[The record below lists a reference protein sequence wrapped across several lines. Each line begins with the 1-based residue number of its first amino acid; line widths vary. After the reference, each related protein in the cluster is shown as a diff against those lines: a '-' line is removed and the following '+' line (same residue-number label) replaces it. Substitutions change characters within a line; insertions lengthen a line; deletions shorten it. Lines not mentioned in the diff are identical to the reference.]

1 MATSAIETAKQ
12 ENGSRVFF
20 ESVIE
25 KNKMPSEK
33 DMLKVYPGYDQSWAA
48 TYQKQTAALKGF
60 LGSKKGYVYSRDKG
74 IMPYIEKIAKSQ
86 CGVSVK
92 DRWNPMD
99 IVLVKKNMERVVEG
113 TIKELTN
120 IKGMTKDSKLEILN
134 AYMRE
139 ALQQRVLVGVSLKA
153 IAEKKKSANAELA
166 NMAGKGSARTTINYA
181 PGSLKCDLTLGK
193 KKNYLF
199 DTGELGF
206 DLVTETGGSIHGQS
220 RNFQY
225 SKARNVIQ
233 TDLTPKGKDAGAKL
247 GKVSSVALDGFLR
260 SVGLQRPPSASSHN
274 NIPGLST
281 DYDGTR
287 GMGNWTQV
295 DIDYWVDL
303 FNSLRNSPINFG
315 QVAVYQD
322 GRMVAQGFDKV
333 MEYSIKYETGQAD
346 RSSAGRFS
354 SKLIALE
361 WAKIW
366 MEIEKKGKM
375 REWATAL
382 YYGAKKEFSS
392 KNGPFL
398 KIY

>member
-12 ENGSRVFF
+12 ENGSRVYL
-20 ESVIE
+20 ESMIE
-25 KNKMPSEK
+25 KNVKPLASE
-33 DMLKVYPGYDQSWAA
+33 MFKVYDGYNMEWRD
-48 TYQKQTAALKGF
+48 TYEKQTVALKGF
-60 LGSKKGYVYSRDKG
+60 LKNQKGYIYSRDHG
-74 IMPYIEKIAKSQ
+74 IMPFIENIAKKE

-99 IVLVKKNMERVVEG
+99 IILVKKNMEKVVEG

-120 IKGMTKDSKLEILN
+120 IPGMSSDQKLEILN

-139 ALQQRVLVGVSLKA
+139 ALHDRVLVGVSLKA
-153 IAEKKKSANAELA
+153 IKAQKKKANAELA
-166 NMAGKGSARTTINYA
+166 NMIGKGNARTNVDYV

-193 KKNYLF
+193 KANFLF

-206 DLVTETGGSIHGQS
+206 DLKTESGGNIHGQS

-247 GKVSSVALDGFLR
+247 GKVSSVALDGFLAG
-260 SVGLQRPPSASSHN
+260 VGLRRPLSASRHPHIP
-274 NIPGLST
+274 NI
-281 DYDGTR
+281 
-287 GMGNWTQV
+287 GNPWSKQN
-295 DIDYWVDL
+295 INYWVNL
-303 FNSLRNSPINFG
+303 YNSIKHATVGGRTIKFG
-315 QVAVYQD
+315 EVEVWEN
-322 GRMVAQGFDKV
+322 GNLMGEGFDSV
-333 MEYSIKYETGQAD
+333 MGWSINYELEEAD
-346 RSSAGRFS
+346 KSSAGRFS

-366 MEIEKKGKM
+366 VEIDEKGKL
-375 REWATAL
+375 REWCTAL
-382 YYGAKKEFSS
+382 YYGAKKEFST

>member
-1 MATSAIETAKQ
+1 MATSAVETAKQ
-12 ENGSRVFF
+12 ENGSRLFM

-25 KNKMPSEK
+25 NRKTPTFKEMRK
-33 DMLKVYPGYDQSWAA
+33 IYDGYDSEWKSI
-48 TYQKQTAALKGF
+48 YEKQTKALQKF
-60 LGSKKGYVYSRDKG
+60 LGIRKGYIYSRDEG
-74 IMPYIEKIAKSQ
+74 IMPMIENIAKEE

-99 IVLVKKNMERVVEG
+99 IVLVKKNMQKVVEG

-120 IKGMTKDSKLEILN
+120 IDGMSKDAKLELLN

-139 ALQQRVLVGVSLKA
+139 TLNDKVLIGVSLKA
-153 IAEKKKSANAELA
+153 IKESKKVATQELA
-166 NMAGKGSARTTINYA
+166 NMAKGSARTTIEYD
-181 PGSLKCDLTLGK
+181 PGALKCTLTLGMK
-193 KKNYLF
+193 RNFLF

-206 DLVTETGGSIHGQS
+206 DLKTESGGSIHGQA

-225 SKARNVIQ
+225 SKARNVVQ

-247 GKVSSVALDGFLR
+247 GKVSSVALVGFLE
-260 SVGLQRPPSASSHN
+260 SVNLKRPASAARHLH
-274 NIPGLST
+274 IPAV
-281 DYDGTR
+281 GT
-287 GMGNWTQV
+287 WKKT
-295 DIDYWVDL
+295 DIDYWIDL
-303 FNSLRNSPINFG
+303 YNEIKDAKVGGDPIDFG
-315 QVAVYQD
+315 EVAVYEDRQ
-322 GRMVAQGFDKV
+322 KV
-333 MEYSIKYETGQAD
+333 GEGIATVIKTAIKYETESKD
-346 RSSAGRFS
+346 RSSGGRFS

-366 MEIEKKGKM
+366 VEIDKKKKLKD
-375 REWATAL
+375 WCTAL

>member
-1 MATSAIETAKQ
+1 MATSAVETAKQ
-12 ENGSRVFF
+12 ENGSRLFM

-25 KNKMPSEK
+25 NKKEPSFKE
-33 DMLKVYPGYDQSWAA
+33 MRKVYDGYDTEWKSI
-48 TYQKQTAALKGF
+48 YEKQTKALKRF
-60 LGSKKGYVYSRDKG
+60 LGSKSGYIYSRDKG
-74 IMPYIEKIAKSQ
+74 IMPMIEGIAKDQ

-99 IVLVKKNMERVVEG
+99 IVLVKKSMQRVVEG

-120 IKGMTKDSKLEILN
+120 IDGMSKDSKLEILN

-139 ALQQRVLVGVSLKA
+139 TLNDKVLIGISLKA
-153 IAEKKKSANAELA
+153 IKENKREATQELA
-166 NMAGKGSARTTINYA
+166 NMGKSSARTNIEYE

-193 KKNYLF
+193 KANYLF

-206 DLVTETGGSIHGQS
+206 DLETESGGSIHGQS

-247 GKVSSVALDGFLR
+247 GKVSSVALDGFLE
-260 SVGLQRPPSASSHN
+260 SLHLQRPPSASRHLH
-274 NIPGLST
+274 IPAV
-281 DYDGTR
+281 GT
-287 GMGNWTQV
+287 WKKT
-295 DIDYWVDL
+295 DIDYWVNLYNEIKDAKVGGE
-303 FNSLRNSPINFG
+303 PIDFG
-315 QVAVYQD
+315 EVEIYLNGQKI
-322 GRMVAQGFDKV
+322 GEGIENIIKT
-333 MEYSIKYETGQAD
+333 SIQYETEDMD

-354 SKLIALE
+354 SKLISLE

-366 MEIEKKGKM
+366 VEIDKKKKL
-375 REWATAL
+375 REWCTAL

>member
-1 MATSAIETAKQ
+1 MATSAVETAKQ
-12 ENGSRVFF
+12 ENGSRLFM

-25 KNKMPSEK
+25 NKKEPSFKE
-33 DMLKVYPGYDQSWAA
+33 MRKVYDGYDTEWKSI
-48 TYQKQTAALKGF
+48 YEKQTKALKRF
-60 LGSKKGYVYSRDKG
+60 LGSKSGYIYSRDKG
-74 IMPYIEKIAKSQ
+74 IMPMIEGIAKDQ

-99 IVLVKKNMERVVEG
+99 IVLVKKSMQRVVEG

-120 IKGMTKDSKLEILN
+120 IDGMSKDSKLEILN

-139 ALQQRVLVGVSLKA
+139 TLNDKVLIGISLKA
-153 IAEKKKSANAELA
+153 IKENKREATQELA
-166 NMAGKGSARTTINYA
+166 NMGKSSARTNIEYE

-193 KKNYLF
+193 KANYLF

-206 DLVTETGGSIHGQS
+206 DLETESGGSIHGQA

-225 SKARNVIQ
+225 SKARNVVQ

-247 GKVSSVALDGFLR
+247 GKVSSVALDGFLE
-260 SVGLQRPPSASSHN
+260 SINLQRPSSASRHLH
-274 NIPGLST
+274 IPAV
-281 DYDGTR
+281 GT
-287 GMGNWTQV
+287 WKKT
-295 DIDYWVDL
+295 DIDYWVNLYNEIKDAKVGGE
-303 FNSLRNSPINFG
+303 PIDFG
-315 QVAVYQD
+315 EVEIYLNGQKT
-322 GRMVAQGFDKV
+322 GEGIEKIIKT
-333 MEYSIKYETGQAD
+333 SIQYETKDMD

-354 SKLIALE
+354 SKLISLE

-366 MEIEKKGKM
+366 VEIDKKKKL
-375 REWATAL
+375 REWCTAL

>member
-1 MATSAIETAKQ
+1 MATSAVETAKQ
-12 ENGSRVFF
+12 ENGSRLFM

-25 KNKMPSEK
+25 NKKEPSFKE
-33 DMLKVYPGYDQSWAA
+33 MRKVYDGYDTEWKSI
-48 TYQKQTAALKGF
+48 YEKQTKALKRF
-60 LGSKKGYVYSRDKG
+60 LGSKSGYIYSRDKG
-74 IMPYIEKIAKSQ
+74 IMPMIEGIAKDQ

-99 IVLVKKNMERVVEG
+99 IVLVKKSMQRVVEG

-120 IKGMTKDSKLEILN
+120 IDGMSKDSKLEILN

-139 ALQQRVLVGVSLKA
+139 TLNDKVLIGISLKA
-153 IAEKKKSANAELA
+153 IKENKREATQELA
-166 NMAGKGSARTTINYA
+166 NMGKSSARTNIEYE

-193 KKNYLF
+193 KANYLF

-206 DLVTETGGSIHGQS
+206 DLETESGGSIHGQS

-247 GKVSSVALDGFLR
+247 GKVSSVALDGFLE
-260 SVGLQRPPSASSHN
+260 SLHLQRPPSASRHLH
-274 NIPGLST
+274 IPAV
-281 DYDGTR
+281 GT
-287 GMGNWTQV
+287 WKKT
-295 DIDYWVDL
+295 DIDYWVNLYNEIKDAKVGGE
-303 FNSLRNSPINFG
+303 PIDFG
-315 QVAVYQD
+315 EVEIYLNGQKT
-322 GRMVAQGFDKV
+322 GEGIEKIIKT
-333 MEYSIKYETGQAD
+333 SIQYETKDMD

-354 SKLIALE
+354 SKLISLE

-366 MEIEKKGKM
+366 VEIDKKKKL
-375 REWATAL
+375 REWCTAL

>member
-1 MATSAIETAKQ
+1 MATSAVETAKQ
-12 ENGSRVFF
+12 ENGSRLFM

-25 KNKMPSEK
+25 NRKTPTFSE
-33 DMLKVYPGYDQSWAA
+33 MRKVYDGYDLSWKS
-48 TYQKQTAALKGF
+48 TYEKQTKALQKF
-60 LGSKKGYVYSRDKG
+60 LGIRKGYIYSRDTG
-74 IMPYIEKIAKSQ
+74 IMPMIENIAKEE

-99 IVLVKKNMERVVEG
+99 IVLVKKNMQKVVEG

-120 IKGMTKDSKLEILN
+120 IDGMSKDAKLELLN

-139 ALQQRVLVGVSLKA
+139 TLNDKVLIGVSLKA
-153 IAEKKKSANAELA
+153 IKENKKVATQELA
-166 NMAGKGSARTTINYA
+166 NMAKGTARTTIEYD
-181 PGSLKCDLTLGK
+181 PGSLKCTLTLGMK
-193 KKNYLF
+193 RNYLF

-206 DLVTETGGSIHGQS
+206 DLETESGGSIHGQS

-247 GKVSSVALDGFLR
+247 GKVSSVALDGFLEGI
-260 SVGLQRPPSASSHN
+260 GLKRPPSASRHN
-274 NIPGLST
+274 HIPAV
-281 DYDGTR
+281 GT
-287 GMGNWTQV
+287 WEKT
-295 DIDYWVDL
+295 DIDYWVNLYNEIKDAKVGGKT
-303 FNSLRNSPINFG
+303 IEFG
-315 QVAVYQD
+315 EVAVYEDRQ
-322 GRMVAQGFDKV
+322 KV
-333 MEYSIKYETGQAD
+333 GEGIKTVIETAIKYETESMD
-346 RSSAGRFS
+346 RSSGGRFS
-354 SKLIALE
+354 SKLISLE

-366 MEIEKKGKM
+366 VEISEKKM
-375 REWATAL
+375 LREWCTSL